1 MQILCSVGVYWEV
14 GYFFSKACICVCMCF
29 LHAADNFTRTKLPQI
44 AHSKNLDQLLITL
57 QSSHHRNCVL
67 NTYMLHSCLEFH
79 HRFAFRVPS
88 MLSMETYN
96 WSTNAFPEEIVIKTS
111 FAGGMRGW
119 MWVSRTII
127 STSAI
132 LAREVQM
139 EPAQLLLCKKV
150 H

>member
-1 MQILCSVGVYWEV
+1 MHILCNVSVYWDA
-14 GYFFSKACICVCMCF
+14 GYFFSKCMCVCMCF
-29 LHAADNFTRTKLPQI
+29 LHAVDNPTQTKLPQI

-67 NTYMLHSCLEFH
+67 STYMLHSCLEFH
-79 HRFAFRVPS
+79 HKFAFKVPS
-88 MLSMETYN
+88 MLFMETYN
-96 WSTNAFPEEIVIKTS
+96 WSTNAFPEEIVIKKY

-119 MWVSRTII
+119 MWVSKTII
-127 STSAI
+127 STSEI

-139 EPAQLLLCKKV
+139 EPAHLPLCKKV